1 MREARSRSWKWVALR
16 QAPPN
21 KLARTNLASGGTFLG
36 QAALNLTQTNASI
49 TCVRLPDSLSAKAVF
64 RMADDSEVDGDM
76 PVYQDLSEAAQSR
89 LTSLHNLMTR
99 SLIGL

>member
-1 MREARSRSWKWVALR
+1 VKIAGGLSTIE
-16 QAPPN
+16 
-21 KLARTNLASGGTFLG
+21 KLTSGL
-36 QAALNLTQTNASI
+36 
-49 TCVRLPDSLSAKAVF
+49 
-64 RMADDSEVDGDM
+64 